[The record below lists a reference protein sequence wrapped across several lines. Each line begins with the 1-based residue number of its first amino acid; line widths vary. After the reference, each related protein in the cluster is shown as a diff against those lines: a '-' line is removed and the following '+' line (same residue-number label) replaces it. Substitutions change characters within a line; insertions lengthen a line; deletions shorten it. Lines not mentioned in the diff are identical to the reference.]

1 MIDYPMWK
9 CLDTRSQVS
18 YIAEIVL
25 QLKSLNVTDTKVITD
40 VLKLHTN
47 NDSKFL
53 KILNLVLHQLKMI

>member
-1 MIDYPMWK
+1 MIDYHMWK
-9 CLDTRSQVS
+9 CLDIRNQVS

-25 QLKSLNVTDTKVITD
+25 QLKSLNVTDTKVIID